1 MLVKPI
7 ADLNAAA
14 ALAEGKAGDARA
26 DVMRLSEEVE
36 AQVRRLLD
44 TAQTLRGEIAG
55 LGGEIEAKS
64 KIMVGAADEAIRPD
78 GSRASPTRTR
88 PNRSQRSSGPRR

>member
-1 MLVKPI
+1 MTITP
-7 ADLNAAA
+7 
-14 ALAEGKAGDARA
+14 
-26 DVMRLSEEVE
+26 RLSEEVE

-64 KIMVGAADEAIRPD
+64 KIMVGAAYA
-78 GSRASPTRTR
+78 
-88 PNRSQRSSGPRR
+88 